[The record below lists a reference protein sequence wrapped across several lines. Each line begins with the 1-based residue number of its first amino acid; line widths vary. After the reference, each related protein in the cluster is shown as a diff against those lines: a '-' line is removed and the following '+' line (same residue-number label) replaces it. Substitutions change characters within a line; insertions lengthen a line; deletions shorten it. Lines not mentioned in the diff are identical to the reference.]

1 MQHGTWSSPAH
12 QTRHL
17 GKGLHRA
24 HLVVDQLDR
33 HNADGPVERRAQGF
47 QVDNAVISHLDH
59 SKGGTEEALR
69 PLRRVQYR
77 VVLDR
82 AYYDRP
88 GRHRCPS
95 QYGQVGRLCATAGEN
110 QVARGRPKDCGNLVT
125 RLVDCLASGS
135 GDRVGAGRVTEAP

>member
-1 MQHGTWSSPAH
+1 MSGSSATGRRKARAPTPCGPPGDVEPRGGLHGVGVQHGAWSSPAH

-33 HNADGPVERRAQGF
+33 HNADGPVERCAKGF

-59 SKGGTEEALR
+59 SNGGTEEALR
-69 PLRRVQYR
+69 PLGRVQYR

-82 AYYDRP
+82 A
-88 GRHRCPS
+88 
-95 QYGQVGRLCATAGEN
+95 
-110 QVARGRPKDCGNLVT
+110 
-125 RLVDCLASGS
+125 
-135 GDRVGAGRVTEAP
+135 